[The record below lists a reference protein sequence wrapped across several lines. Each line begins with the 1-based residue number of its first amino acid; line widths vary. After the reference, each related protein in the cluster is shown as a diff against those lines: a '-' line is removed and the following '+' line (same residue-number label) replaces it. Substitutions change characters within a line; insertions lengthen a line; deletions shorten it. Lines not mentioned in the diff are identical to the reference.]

1 MNTFVE
7 FVQLTI
13 DGADLAKFETKS
25 QLEVEFGTTAP
36 SGSNS

>member
-1 MNTFVE
+1 MNIFMK
-7 FVQLTI
+7 FGKLTT

-36 SGSNS
+36 SGSKI